1 LWRGAGSF
9 VVGPTL
15 LGVREDLV
23 GLLDLLET
31 LLGVGS
37 VRVRVRM
44 VLAGQPPVGFA
55 DILIGRP
62 PRHTQ

>member
-15 LGVREDLV
+15 LGVQEDLV

-31 LLGVGS
+31 LLSVGS
-37 VRVRVRM
+37 IRVRVRM
-44 VLAGQPPVGFA
+44 VLAG
-55 DILIGRP
+55 
-62 PRHTQ
+62 